1 MLVLGFVEFYLIDL
15 KKKYTEKFAL
25 FETNIQICY
34 ISKSPII
41 DFKIIQL
48 HLLEVIKKYCLKV
61 RNKSK
66 LNYTQ
71 TDLIGYTVD
80 DVCEKFDQL
89 FKLQGE

>member
-41 DFKIIQL
+41 DFKII
-48 HLLEVIKKYCLKV
+48 
-61 RNKSK
+61 
-66 LNYTQ
+66 
-71 TDLIGYTVD
+71 
-80 DVCEKFDQL
+80 
-89 FKLQGE
+89 